1 MNFVESI
8 NFNNDKDLIYITDEE
23 GIKIYDTNNYQ
34 LLIKL
39 DPERIGLK
47 GELSKF
53 QMFYSSKIFV
63 FSFIE
68 TIFEAKISKIIYNNA
83 IIKKHSIIFYDVNDY
98 SIIGRISMKN
108 MIEINNFLV
117 TKFFIILMIENKNK
131 AILFKTS
138 DLTYFNSLKNVYS
151 GKIAY
156 NDDYIERKKNQEKMK
171 NGNRCILA
179 YIDYSKDNIVI
190 LNEYI
195 WSDDYT
201 KVLGF
206 KITALAIYFNSI
218 RIKQLELVS
227 NYLIVV
233 SNLGN
238 KIHIYDIKTN
248 DFKYCLYLGNFFYE
262 VSGLN
267 MDNKKEIISVITN
280 NKYLKLYKLNQLDV
294 VCKCNNHDDEKVSL
308 KENRTIFENFVHNLK
323 IGRNDIFCRYK
334 INFNNKDIKD
344 NKTLIYFDDNDDE
357 SLYLIEMNK
366 TVIKLKFDR
375 NKDNIQVTEVITLPK
390 YAMIKDE
397 LKYCKTIDI

>member
-1 MNFVESI
+1 
-8 NFNNDKDLIYITDEE
+8 
-23 GIKIYDTNNYQ
+23 
-34 LLIKL
+34 
-39 DPERIGLK
+39 
-47 GELSKF
+47 
-53 QMFYSSKIFV
+53 
-63 FSFIE
+63 
-68 TIFEAKISKIIYNNA
+68 
-83 IIKKHSIIFYDVNDY
+83 
-98 SIIGRISMKN
+98 
-108 MIEINNFLV
+108 
-117 TKFFIILMIENKNK
+117 
-131 AILFKTS
+131 
-138 DLTYFNSLKNVYS
+138 
-151 GKIAY
+151 
-156 NDDYIERKKNQEKMK
+156 MK

-238 KIHIYDIKTN
+238 KIHIYDIKTS